1 MDNRLFQNLTR
12 LSMISGYH
20 ALAKSD
26 NAKLAAVIDGG
37 LGAAILVTAIWYFF
51 VPLFWEAANRGKE
64 IGDSFWLSWF
74 PLVPEVLGAAV
85 AGVCGYYLYRG
96 ATGWFSG
103 KVRVLFLLGLGLVAV
118 VMMARVQ
125 TIQRLQ
131 AAQAGYLNRSVRYVE
146 TFGQRQQESLSE
158 LGDHEKT
165 LSEILDRPDLGSD
178 IKTATDDLRAQL
190 QAELNTLVN
199 LRLSGRQQAAEVE
212 SARAH
217 DFRAKGVSPA
227 DYVESLAKRKP
238 GPELLGLPEGIDPLV
253 RADGLVLEA
262 TMVEIAVACR
272 SADR

>member
-1 MDNRLFQNLTR
+1 
-12 LSMISGYH
+12 MISGYH

-26 NAKLAAVIDGG
+26 NAKLAAAINGG
-37 LGAAILVTAIWYFF
+37 LAAATLVTAIWYFF
-51 VPLFWEAANRGKE
+51 VPSFWEAANSGKE

-74 PLVPEVLGAAV
+74 PLVPEVFGAAV

-96 ATGWFSG
+96 ASGWFSG
-103 KVRVLFLLGLGLVAV
+103 KVRLLFLLGLGFVAA
-118 VMMARVQ
+118 VMIGRVQ
-125 TIQRLQ
+125 MIHLLRAEQ
-131 AAQAGYLNRSVRYVE
+131 ADYLNRSVRYLE
-146 TFGQRQQESLSE
+146 TFGQRQQESLSA
-158 LGDHEKT
+158 LGDHEKM
-165 LSEILDRPDLGSD
+165 LSEILDRPDLGSE

-217 DFRAKGVSPA
+217 DFRGVSPE

-262 TMVEIAVACR
+262 TMVEIAVAVCLR
-272 SADR
+272 IDEEG

>member
-26 NAKLAAVIDGG
+26 NAKLAAAINGG
-37 LGAAILVTAIWYFF
+37 LAAAILVTAIWYFF
-51 VPLFWEAANRGKE
+51 VPPFWEAANSGKE

-74 PLVPEVLGAAV
+74 PLVPEVLGAAI

-96 ATGWFSG
+96 ATGWFSAET
-103 KVRVLFLLGLGLVAV
+103 RLLFLVGLGFVAV
-118 VMMARVQ
+118 VMMGRVQ
-125 TIQRLQ
+125 MIQRLR
-131 AAQAGYLNRSVRYVE
+131 AAEAGYLNLSVRYLE
-146 TFGQRQQESLSE
+146 AFGERQQDSLSA
-158 LGDHEKT
+158 LGDHEKA
-165 LSEILDRPDLGSD
+165 LSEILDRPDLGSE
-178 IKTATDDLRAQL
+178 IKAATDDLRARL
-190 QAELNTLVN
+190 EAELNTLVN

-217 DFRAKGVSPA
+217 DFQAKGRSPE

-253 RADGLVLEA
+253 PADGLVLEA
-262 TMVEIAVACR
+262 TMVEIAVVCLP
-272 SADR
+272 ADR

>member
-20 ALAKSD
+20 ALTKSD
-26 NAKLAAVIDGG
+26 NAKLAAAIDGG
-37 LGAAILVTAIWYFF
+37 LAAAILVTATWYFF
-51 VPLFWEAANRGKE
+51 VPRFWEAANSGKE

-85 AGVCGYYLYRG
+85 AGVCGYYLYGG

-103 KVRVLFLLGLGLVAV
+103 KVRLLFLLGLGFVAV
-118 VMMARVQ
+118 VMMGRVQ
-125 TIQRLQ
+125 MIQRLR
-131 AAQAGYLNRSVRYVE
+131 AEQAGYLNRSVRYLE
-146 TFGQRQQESLSE
+146 TFGQRQQESLSA
-158 LGDHEKT
+158 LSDHEKM
-165 LSEILDRPDLGSD
+165 LSEILDKPDLGSE

-190 QAELNTLVN
+190 QVELNTLVN

-212 SARAH
+212 SAQAH
-217 DFRAKGVSPA
+217 DFRGKGVTPA

-238 GPELLGLPEGIDPLV
+238 GPELLGWPAGIDPLV

-262 TMVEIAVACR
+262 TMVEIAVVCLPAAR
-272 SADR
+272 